1 MELEWPEW
9 DLMIGN
15 AMKIEK
21 SVYDKKNKSGQ
32 GVSEGDLL
40 AAYEE
45 IIRTAY
51 LETGNCTEE
60 DITTFCGYFSN
71 KLGTVLQEKIKDG
84 YMGWENF
91 KEMMLDDKA
100 AYVAIMFKKY
110 DLNDDG
116 KITPEERQEIQ
127 EKMANECPIH
137 ATKMSEFFA
146 FMMANFDTDGDGI
159 ISEEEFLT
167 GVRSWMGAK
176 SKKICG

>member
-1 MELEWPEW
+1 M
-9 DLMIGN
+9 
-15 AMKIEK
+15 
-21 SVYDKKNKSGQ
+21 
-32 GVSEGDLL
+32 
-40 AAYEE
+40 
-45 IIRTAY
+45 
-51 LETGNCTEE
+51 
-60 DITTFCGYFSN
+60 
-71 KLGTVLQEKIKDG
+71 QEKIKDG
-84 YMGWENF
+84 FMDWENF

-116 KITPEERQEIQ
+116 KITPEERKEIQ
-127 EKMANECPIH
+127 ERMTNESPIH

-159 ISEEEFLT
+159 VTKEEFLT